1 MERRLGALAIA
12 VVLVSAVAGLIF
24 QMRSG
29 GERPLTSSGFDI
41 AAVAPPRSPSS
52 AQASGPSASSSGLGM
67 IRSLPGLSVD
77 GAPPAEAPAPFQRPA
92 EPAASAAVGEMVR
105 RTEGPIAALA
115 ADYTRRYPVIR
126 RYGRD
131 WMSYPD
137 LKKLNDDYMRRHD
150 PLAFLTGL
158 SQSKSF
164 PLLVKKYAAYKPFH
178 DFILDG
184 VKAAPAEAVQ
194 TAFQYVGGDARMK
207 GLVDNVSSALG
218 FPPQAFAQAAGADSV
233 KLDDRQLAKIVSD
246 AQKGAP

>member
-1 MERRLGALAIA
+1 MERRLGALAVA
-12 VVLVSAVAGLIF
+12 VVLISAVAGLIF

-29 GERPLTSSGFDI
+29 GERPLTASGFDI
-41 AAVAPPRSPSS
+41 AAIAPPDSPSPDR
-52 AQASGPSASSSGLGM
+52 AARSGSSSGLGM

-77 GAPPAEAPAPFQRPA
+77 GAPPAQAPAPAARQA
-92 EPAASAAVGEMVR
+92 EPPASGEIVR
-105 RTEGPIAALA
+105 RTEAPIAALA
-115 ADYTRRYPVIR
+115 LDYTRRYPVIR
-126 RYGRD
+126 QYGRE
-131 WMSYPD
+131 WMSHPD
-137 LKKLNDDYMRRHD
+137 LKRLNDDYMLHHD
-150 PLAFLTGL
+150 PVAFLIGL

-194 TAFQYVGGDARMK
+194 TAFQQVGGDARMK
-207 GLVDNVSSALG
+207 GLVDSVSGALG